1 MGVRSYVFKEL
12 KKIIWRDLVEEKSP
26 FKNSCVFPYNPAW
39 LFSTEKLDN
48 GKILFKK

>member
-12 KKIIWRDLVEEKSP
+12 KIIWDLVEGKSP
-26 FKNSCVFPYNPAW
+26 FKNSYVFPYNPAW

-48 GKILFKK
+48 GKILFNK